1 MKHRVDIRF
10 GFLFPWT
17 FRFIGVILILAAAI
31 TVTEIGWYAI
41 LVLTPGVLLSLA
53 SEGFEIDTIRKI
65 YREYYSFIFIKAGK
79 YLPYE
84 SIEKLIV
91 NRSQESQ
98 RIYSAHTSQSSTFT
112 NEVFNAY
119 LKFSSGE
126 KILLRKGN
134 KKEKLME
141 QLNLISQSLQTQ
153 VIDNTLSD

>member
-17 FRFIGVILILAAAI
+17 FRFIGAILILAAAI
-31 TVTEIGWYAI
+31 TVTKIGWFTI
-41 LVLTPGVLLSLA
+41 LVLIPGLFLISGG
-53 SEGFEIDTIRKI
+53 EGFEIDTQRKI
-65 YREYYSFIFIKAGK
+65 YREYCSFIFMKTGK
-79 YLPYE
+79 YQPYQ
-84 SIEKLIV
+84 SIEKLFV

-126 KILLRKGN
+126 KILLRKG
-134 KKEKLME
+134 KKKVKLMA
-141 QLNLISQSLQTQ
+141 QLNLINQSLQTQ
-153 VIDNTLSD
+153 VIDNT